1 MTKVRPRSLL
11 QVVLMGFVLVLMP
24 LGGMIWHNSTSL
36 AHLSQLT
43 SDEMER
49 AVKDT
54 RRATLL
60 TAQAIDI
67 ERTLRRFAV
76 LGDRRSLTSYQQ
88 QLDGYRVLL
97 AEHRN
102 SITDGQLYSG
112 LDQGLA
118 WLDSLQ
124 DAALARA
131 AAAGD
136 KLEQFNDANKQ
147 LEIVTRSRVDETHG
161 SGAAHHRRTDQRA
174 LVGERCGGGAQ
185 PADGLY
191 LHLPHHPPGTTD

>member
-88 QLDGYRVLL
+88 QLDG
-97 AEHRN
+97 
-102 SITDGQLYSG
+102 
-112 LDQGLA
+112 
-118 WLDSLQ
+118 
-124 DAALARA
+124 
-131 AAAGD
+131 
-136 KLEQFNDANKQ
+136 
-147 LEIVTRSRVDETHG
+147 
-161 SGAAHHRRTDQRA
+161 
-174 LVGERCGGGAQ
+174 
-185 PADGLY
+185 
-191 LHLPHHPPGTTD
+191 

>member
-43 SDEMER
+43 SDETER

-60 TAQAIDI
+60 TAQVIDI

-97 AEHRN
+97 A
-102 SITDGQLYSG
+102 D
-112 LDQGLA
+112 
-118 WLDSLQ
+118 
-124 DAALARA
+124 
-131 AAAGD
+131 
-136 KLEQFNDANKQ
+136 
-147 LEIVTRSRVDETHG
+147 
-161 SGAAHHRRTDQRA
+161 HRRTDQGA
-174 LVGERCGGGAQ
+174 LVGERCRGSPQ

>member
-24 LGGMIWHNSTSL
+24 LGGMIWHNTNAL
-36 AHLSQLT
+36 THLSQLT

-76 LGDRRSLTSYQQ
+76 LGDSRSLASYRL
-88 QLDGYRVLL
+88 QLEGYHRLL
-97 AEHRN
+97 AEHR
-102 SITDGQLYSG
+102 SSLSDPQLYGG
-112 LDQGLA
+112 LDELLA
-118 WLDSLQ
+118 QFGSLQ
-124 DAALARA
+124 EGAQAKKAV
-131 AAAGD
+131 AGD
-136 KLEQFNDANKQ
+136 ILDQFNRLSQQ
-147 LEIVTRSRVDETHG
+147 LEAGTRSRVDEQMDRVRLA
-161 SGAAHHRRTDQRA
+161 SM
-174 LVGERCGGGAQ
+174 
-185 PADGLY
+185 P
-191 LHLPHHPPGTTD
+191 